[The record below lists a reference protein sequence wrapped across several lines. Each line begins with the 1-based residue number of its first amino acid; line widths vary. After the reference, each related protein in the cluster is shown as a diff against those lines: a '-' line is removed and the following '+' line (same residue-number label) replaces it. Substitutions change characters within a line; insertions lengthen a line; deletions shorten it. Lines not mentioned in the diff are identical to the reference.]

1 MSNNNSSTSGK
12 HSKKKPK
19 NKKKLTIIISI
30 ILLVVVGLGATGYL
44 YANNLLGKVKRKE
57 INEENL
63 GIKEEVTQ
71 KVERDKINNIVNIA
85 LFGIDRDEDEYGR
98 SDAIMIAT
106 FDPIHKKLKAT
117 SILRDTYVEIE
128 GYGRDKA
135 NHAHAYGGP
144 ELAIN
149 MLNKNFDLNITD
161 YVEID
166 FDNLEHVVDALGGI
180 EMPMSEEEAVE
191 VNDYTRRM
199 SAARDIEDDPV
210 TLKENGKADLDGFQ
224 ALGYCRIRSTAGGD
238 LDRSGRHRKLLN
250 EMFNKVSELGVGE
263 LASLSVKLLPYVETS
278 LTNKEIMDLAYNV
291 LTLGTKNMEQERF
304 PMDDYLSGAAIGT
317 GEKTFYFCYDEEY
330 TAEQISKYIFED
342 KKIWLDPN
350 PKQYIPNVAKYGGML
365 WDDYINGKTSNNS
378 NQWTAPTN
386 NQDNNNLNNNNQ
398 NTNNNSTN
406 NSNNNGTQTV
416 PKDPVVPEVP
426 QTPSEQPGGTTSNPP
441 TGSTNILP
449 AGTGT
454 QTP

>member
-304 PMDDYLSGAAIGT
+304 PMDDYLSGAAIGP
-317 GEKTFYFCYDEEY
+317 EKTFYFCYDEEY
-330 TAEQISKYIFED
+330 TAKQISEYIFED
-342 KKIWLDPN
+342 KKIWLEPN
-350 PKQYIPNVAKYGGML
+350 PKQYIPNVAKYGGIL

-378 NQWTAPTN
+378 NQWTAPTS
-386 NQDNNNLNNNNQ
+386 NQNNNNLNNNE
-398 NTNNNSTN
+398 NTNSNSTN
-406 NSNNNGTQTV
+406 NGTQPA
-416 PKDPVVPEVP
+416 PKAPDVNE
-426 QTPSEQPGGTTSNPP
+426 PSKQPGGTTSNPP
-441 TGSTNILP
+441 TGSTNIPP
-449 AGTGT
+449 AGTET
-454 QTP
+454 QP